1 MTEEEKKEYDEF
13 LEWKRQKAAKEQ
25 TTSENGST
33 PEEQIGEPPQEEVTA
48 QQNTDGLKPNKE
60 TKDGDYVTIA
70 ILAVLVIL
78 ILLFTLLSW
87 NNNNKTPEI
96 AEIDSVAVE
105 ENTIDTVVKL
115 DIPEPVLVKWRIR
128 DDIDPMT
135 DTKNIWA
142 RITSDD
148 YIRQD
153 FPYNGLT
160 YASITVRYMKK
171 YGYDVLIEIT
181 QGQIDGR
188 EYYGTNYIT
197 VRFDGGTP
205 KKYYY
210 NEAADGSTD
219 VVFLKSCS
227 DFIKKCKKSKDI
239 IIDIPIYQ
247 SGRPVFSFHVDEPL
261 VWPN

>member
-1 MTEEEKKEYDEF
+1 MTDEEKKEFEEF

-25 TTSENGST
+25 TTSENKPK
-33 PEEQIGEPPQEEVTA
+33 PEEQIDNPPQQEVTA
-48 QQNTDGLKPNKE
+48 QQNSGDSKTNQE
-60 TKDGDYVTIA
+60 TKGRDSFGLA
-70 ILAVLVIL
+70 ILAILVFTIL
-78 ILLFTLLSW
+78 FSLFMSSIKKNTS
-87 NNNNKTPEI
+87 KI

-105 ENTIDTVVKL
+105 ENTIDTVVKF
-115 DIPEPVLVKWRIR
+115 DIPEPVLVKWRIT
-128 DDIDPMT
+128 DDIDAMT

-142 RITSDD
+142 IITSDD

-153 FPYNGLT
+153 FPYDGLT

-181 QGQIDGR
+181 KGQIDGR

-197 VRFDGGTP
+197 VRFDGGAP

-210 NEAADGSTD
+210 NEAADGSAD
-219 VVFLKSCS
+219 VVFLKSSS
-227 DFIKKCKKSKDI
+227 DFIKKCKKAKDI